1 MWLDI
6 KNVQLCRA
14 LGLEFVKEISR
25 IRYNI
30 ENYDNKVKCK
40 AEDRSCGKINKH
52 LIVSPEKYNI

>member
-1 MWLDI
+1 M
-6 KNVQLCRA
+6 QLYRA

-25 IRYNI
+25 IRYNM

-40 AEDRSCGKINKH
+40 AEDRSCEKIKKH